1 MAKIVSILMAFLLLI
16 SSFGVHAVYSA
27 ENADLPEELVAAADT
42 PVIALTHVPK
52 YGEVSPFEGSVF
64 MENGSGFSPA
74 DYHVTLY
81 LKELD
86 RSAYWVK
93 PSAAQPFATIDS
105 EGCFSIPYTSGGDTD
120 KTDFWILLFPANVTK
135 MQTTYYSDSSFDALC
150 QSAVDFVK
158 VTRTVDGDYTVTPHR
173 TAPSPSNE
181 APAISALLPVSD
193 EKIGVD
199 VGFYTDGSAP
209 GSALSEAKIR
219 KHLEVVAPFA
229 DTVRFYNASGEINKA
244 YRIAHD
250 MGFSVVGTAYLGG
263 TQAENKTE
271 LDALIALCN
280 SGLVQVACV
289 GNETLLVTDTSGPI
303 LTPEKLIEYINYVR
317 DGISDESIPITTSD
331 SVDVLM
337 ANPSVR
343 RACNLLMPNC
353 YPFWGGENNTDAAQ
367 SFIQSITAL
376 KGISGG
382 KQVLVSETGWPTAG
396 GKYGN
401 AVTGEDEAAAY
412 YEVVREWSLE
422 TGTQILYFSSADE
435 PWKTESGFGPHWGFL
450 TTELVLKDGYAG
462 TSTTPFNNITPTPT
476 PTPKPTVTP
485 MPTPTATPTPKLTAM
500 PTPTPKPKAPV
511 IALTSAPALG
521 DDSPF
526 KGYIFMED
534 GSALS
539 PKKYHITLYLQG
551 ADGRWWVKPSAS
563 KTYVTAD
570 SKGFFSIDY
579 SIAGDTDKTDFRIV
593 LLPANHEELS
603 VSLYTY
609 AMDALCREAVDYV
622 TVKRTKS
629 SVGINPKRYR
639 FSDVLDSSHPY
650 YRAIYW
656 AAAEEIT
663 KGYSD
668 GTFGINRPC
677 TRGEMMM
684 FLWRY
689 AGKPNPKTASKSP
702 FKDVP
707 KNHVFYKAIL
717 WGSQK
722 GITKGYSDGTFGI
735 NRNVSRGECMMFL
748 WRLKGKPNPT
758 AVSMS
763 PFKDVPKT
771 HVFYKAILWGAQK
784 KVTTGYTSG
793 EKKGTFGID
802 ENCTRGQIVTFF
814 YRAK

>member
-1 MAKIVSILMAFLLLI
+1 MAFLLII
-16 SSFGVHAVYSA
+16 SSVGVHAVYSA
-27 ENADLPEELVAAADT
+27 ESADIPEEIVAATADT

-52 YGEVSPFEGSVF
+52 IGEISPFEGSVF
-64 MENGSGFSPA
+64 MEDGSEFSPD

-81 LKELD
+81 LKD
-86 RSAYWVK
+86 TQWNTYWVK
-93 PSAAQPFATIDS
+93 PSADRPFAAIDT

-120 KTDFWILLFPANVTK
+120 KTDFWILLFPANVTE
-135 MQTTYYSDSSFDALC
+135 MRTTYYSDSSFDALC

-158 VTRTVDGDYTVTPHR
+158 VTRDADGNYSVNPNR
-173 TAPSPSNE
+173 TAPTPSDE

-199 VGFYTDGSAP
+199 VGFYTDGSVP

-219 KHLEVVAPFA
+219 KHLEAVAPFA

-263 TQAENKTE
+263 TESENKAE

-289 GNETLLVTDTSGPI
+289 GNETLLVTDTSGPL
-303 LTPEKLIEYINYVR
+303 LTPEKLIEYISYVR
-317 DGISDESIPITTSD
+317 NSISDESIPVTTSD

-337 ANPSVR
+337 ENPSVR

-353 YPFWGGENNTDAAQ
+353 YPFWGGANINDAAG

-376 KGISGG
+376 RGVSGG

-396 GKYGN
+396 GNYGN
-401 AVTGEDEAAAY
+401 AVTGEEEAAAY
-412 YEVVREWSLE
+412 YEAVREWSLE

-462 TSTTPFNNITPTPT
+462 TATTPFKNIIPTPT
-476 PTPKPTVTP
+476 PTET
-485 MPTPTATPTPKLTAM
+485 PTPTATPTPTSKPTVTPTPRPTA
-500 PTPTPKPKAPV
+500 TPTPKPKTPV
-511 IALTSAPALG
+511 IALTGVPALG

-539 PKKYHITLYLQG
+539 PKKYQVTLYLQG
-551 ADGRWWVKPSAS
+551 PDGRWWVKPSAS

-579 SIAGDTDKTDFRIV
+579 SIAGDTDKTDFRV
-593 LLPANHEELS
+593 MLLPASYGELR
-603 VSLYTY
+603 VSLYTSEL
-609 AMDALCREAVDYV
+609 DALCREALDYV
-622 TVKRTKS
+622 TVKRTKNS
-629 SVGINPKRYR
+629 GISITPKRYR
-639 FSDVLDSSHPY
+639 FSDVLDPAHPY

-656 AAAEEIT
+656 AAAAEIT

-668 GTFGINRPC
+668 GTFGINKPC
-677 TRGEMMM
+677 TRGEMIM

-689 AGKPNPKTASKSP
+689 AGKPTPKNVSKSP

-717 WGSQK
+717 WGAQK

-748 WRLKGKPNPT
+748 WRLKGKPASK
-758 AVSMS
+758 AVSKS
-763 PFKDVPKT
+763 PFTDVPKT

-793 EKKGTFGID
+793 AKKGTFGIN
-802 ENCTRGQIVTFF
+802 ENCTRGQIVTFL

>member
-1 MAKIVSILMAFLLLI
+1 MAFLLII
-16 SSFGVHAVYSA
+16 SSVGVHAVYSA
-27 ENADLPEELVAAADT
+27 ESADIPEEIVAATADT

-52 YGEVSPFEGSVF
+52 IGEISPFEGSVF
-64 MENGSGFSPA
+64 MEDGSEFSPD

-81 LKELD
+81 LKD
-86 RSAYWVK
+86 TQWNTYWVK
-93 PSAAQPFATIDS
+93 PSADRPFAAIDT

-120 KTDFWILLFPANVTK
+120 KTDFWVLLFPANVTE
-135 MQTTYYSDSSFDALC
+135 MRTTYYSDSSFDALC

-158 VTRTVDGDYTVTPHR
+158 VTRDADGNYSVDPYR
-173 TAPSPSNE
+173 TAPPPSYD
-181 APAISALLPVSD
+181 APAVSALLPVSD
-193 EKIGVD
+193 EKIGID

-209 GSALSEAKIR
+209 GSALSETKIK
-219 KHLEVVAPFA
+219 KHLEAVAGFA
-229 DTVRFYNASGEINKA
+229 NAVRFYNASGEINKA

-263 TQAENKTE
+263 SESENKAE
-271 LDALIALCN
+271 LDALIALCR

-289 GNETLLVTDTSGPI
+289 GNETLLETDASGPI
-303 LTPEKLIEYINYVR
+303 LTPEKLIEYIQYVR
-317 DGISDESIPITTSD
+317 AGISDESIPVTTSD

-353 YPFWGGENNTDAAQ
+353 YPFWGGVNITDAAQ

-376 KGISGG
+376 MGVSGG
-382 KQVLVSETGWPTAG
+382 KQVLVSETGWPTGG

-401 AVTGEDEAAAY
+401 AATGENEAAAY
-412 YEVVREWSLE
+412 YEAVREWSLE

-462 TSTTPFNNITPTPT
+462 TSTTPFKNITPTPT
-476 PTPKPTVTP
+476 STPKPTATP
-485 MPTPTATPTPKLTAM
+485 KPAPKPTATPTPGAKI
-500 PTPTPKPKAPV
+500 PV
-511 IALTSAPALG
+511 IALTGVPALG

-526 KGYIFMED
+526 RGYIFMED
-534 GSALS
+534 GSTLS
-539 PKKYHITLYLQG
+539 PKKYQVTLYLQG
-551 ADGRWWVKPSAS
+551 PDGRWWVKPSAS

-579 SIAGDTDKTDFRIV
+579 SIAGDTDKTDFRV
-593 LLPANHEELS
+593 LLLPASYGELR
-603 VSLYTY
+603 VSLYTSEL
-609 AMDALCREAVDYV
+609 DALCREALDYV
-622 TVKRTKS
+622 TVKRTKNS
-629 SVGINPKRYR
+629 GISITPKRYR
-639 FSDVLDSSHPY
+639 FSDVLDSRHPY
-650 YRAIYW
+650 YKAIYW
-656 AAAEEIT
+656 AAGEEIT

-668 GTFGINRPC
+668 GTFGINKPC

-689 AGKPNPKTASKSP
+689 AGKPSPKTVSKSP

-707 KNHVFYKAIL
+707 KNHTFYKAIL
-717 WGSQK
+717 WGAQK

-748 WRLKGKPNPT
+748 WRLKGKHAPKT
-758 AVSMS
+758 VSKS
-763 PFKDVPKT
+763 PFTDVSKT

-793 EKKGTFGID
+793 DKKGTFGIN
-802 ENCTRGQIVTFF
+802 ENCTRGQIVTFL

>member
-1 MAKIVSILMAFLLLI
+1 MAFLLLI

-27 ENADLPEELVAAADT
+27 ENPDIPEELVAATADT
-42 PVIALTHVPK
+42 PVIALTHVPQ

-64 MENGSGFSPA
+64 MENGSEFTPA

-93 PSAAQPFATIDS
+93 PSAAQPFASLDA
-105 EGCFSIPYTSGGDTD
+105 EGYFSIPYTSGGDTD
-120 KTDFWILLFPANVTK
+120 KTDFWILLFPANVTT
-135 MQTTYYSDSSFDALC
+135 MQTTYYSDSSFDVLC

-158 VTRTVDGDYTVTPHR
+158 VTRTADGSYTVNPQR
-173 TAPSPSNE
+173 TAPPPSYD
-181 APAISALLPVSD
+181 APAISALLPVSE

-219 KHLEVVAPFA
+219 RHLEAVSAFA

-263 TQAENKTE
+263 TQAENKAE
-271 LDALIALCN
+271 LDALIALCK

-289 GNETLLVTDTSGPI
+289 GNETLLETDSSGPI
-303 LTPEKLIEYINYVR
+303 LTPEQLIEYIKYVR
-317 DGISDESIPITTSD
+317 DGISDETIPVTTSD

-353 YPFWGGENNTDAAQ
+353 YPFWGGVNISGAAQ

-376 KGISGG
+376 MGVSGG
-382 KQVLVSETGWPTAG
+382 KQVLVSETGWPTSG

-401 AVTGEDEAAAY
+401 AVTGEEEAASY
-412 YEVVREWSLE
+412 YEAVREWSLE

-462 TSTTPFNNITPTPT
+462 TSTTPFKNITPIPTATPTPTLTPTSTPTPTPKPTPT
-476 PTPKPTVTP
+476 PTPKPKT
-485 MPTPTATPTPKLTAM
+485 
-500 PTPTPKPKAPV
+500 PV
-511 IALTSAPALG
+511 IALTSVPALG
-521 DDSPF
+521 ERTPF

-534 GSALS
+534 DSAFS
-539 PKKYHITLYLQG
+539 TKKYHVTLYLQG
-551 ADGRWWVKPSAS
+551 SDGRWWVKPSAS
-563 KTYVTAD
+563 KTFVTSD
-570 SKGFFSIDY
+570 SKGFFSIEY
-579 SIAGDTDKTDFRIV
+579 WSGGDTDKTDFRV
-593 LLPANHEELS
+593 LLLPADHEELD
-603 VSLYTY
+603 VSLYTLGL
-609 AMDALCREAVDYV
+609 DQLCREAVDYV

-629 SVGINPKRYR
+629 GSTINPKRYR
-639 FSDVLDSSHPY
+639 FSDVLDSTHPY
-650 YRAIYW
+650 YKAIYW
-656 AAAEEIT
+656 AAGEEIT

-689 AGKPNPKTASKSP
+689 AGKPSPKTVSKSP

-707 KNHVFYKAIL
+707 TNHVFYKAIL
-717 WGSQK
+717 WGAQK

-748 WRLKGKPNPT
+748 WRLKGKPSPT
-758 AVSMS
+758 AVSKS
-763 PFKDVPKT
+763 PFTDVPKT

-793 EKKGTFGID
+793 AKKGTFGID
-802 ENCTRGQIVTFF
+802 ENCTRGQIVTFL